1 MVTKSPC
8 SVPLPLP
15 LSESESESEL
25 LELLELLAS
34 DLEPSEAVGEADE
47 LEEGDKLG
55 FLLLGDLSFLGL
67 LSGD

>member
-15 LSESESESEL
+15 LSESESES
-25 LELLELLAS
+25 ELLELLAS

-55 FLLLGDLSFLGL
+55 FLLLGDSSFLGL